1 MSGHHGGHVVLHAMV
16 ERCLGAGLAV
26 LRIIGTA
33 LEYLRNHGSAM
44 VECVVRY

>member
-1 MSGHHGGHVVLHAMV
+1 MFHVEV

-26 LRIIGTA
+26 LRIIATA

-44 VECVVRY
+44 VKCVVRY